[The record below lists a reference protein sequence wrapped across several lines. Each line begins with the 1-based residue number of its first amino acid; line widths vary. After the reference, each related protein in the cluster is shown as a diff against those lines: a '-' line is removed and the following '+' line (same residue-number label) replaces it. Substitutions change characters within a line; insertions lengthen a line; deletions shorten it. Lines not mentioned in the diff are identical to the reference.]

1 MHVAARKR
9 MLRGMPFRVVI
20 AGGGVAGIEAALALR
35 ALASDLV
42 TVELASPEPAFAYRP
57 LVVSEPFGRGHVHML
72 DLREI
77 TADAGATLRIAGL
90 AGVDDAG
97 SRAIFDD
104 GTSAEYDALVIA
116 CGTKL
121 VAAVPGASTFA
132 GIADVETYREILDD
146 IDSGDVG
153 SVAFVIPH
161 GTVWPLP
168 MYELALMTARRPAKH
183 DAEMT
188 LVTPE
193 DEPLDVLG
201 PAATRAVSELLAEYR
216 ITLLTGVLPMGV
228 SHGSLTLAPSGT
240 VKADRFVALPVQHGI
255 ELDGVPR
262 VPGGFIPVDQHGRVQ
277 GLTNVFAAGDI
288 TNYSVKQGGVAA
300 QQADAVAEVIAAEAG
315 AAILPEPFRPVIRS
329 VLLTGNGPRYLSSH
343 MRNGAELS
351 SVATTQPFWSPPDKI
366 AAPFLAPYLAR
377 RIDGALR

>member
-1 MHVAARKR
+1 
-9 MLRGMPFRVVI
+9 MLRSMPFRVVI

-42 TVELASPEPAFAYRP
+42 SVEVASPEPMFAYRP

-77 TADAGATLRIAGL
+77 TADVGATLRINGL
-90 AGVDDAG
+90 AGVDSAG

-104 GTSAEYDALVIA
+104 GTTADYDALVIA

-121 VAAVPGASTFA
+121 VSAVPGATTFA
-132 GIADVETYREILDD
+132 GLADVETYRRMLDD

-153 SVAFVIPH
+153 SVVFIVPH

-168 MYELALMTARRPAKH
+168 IYELALMTARRPAKH
-183 DAEMT
+183 RAELT

-201 PAATRAVSELLAEYR
+201 PAATRALSELLDEHGIA
-216 ITLLTGVLPMGV
+216 LLAGVLPMGV
-228 SHGSLTLAPSGT
+228 REGSLTLAPSGT
-240 VKADRFVALPVQHGI
+240 VEADRFVALPAQEGI
-255 ELDGVPR
+255 EVDGVPQL
-262 VPGGFIPVDQHGRVQ
+262 PGGFIPVDEHGRVQ

-288 TNYSVKQGGVAA
+288 TNYSVKQGGIAA

-343 MRNGAELS
+343 VRDGAELS
-351 SVATTQPFWSPPDKI
+351 SVATTQPFWSPADKI

>member
-1 MHVAARKR
+1 MQ
-9 MLRGMPFRVVI
+9 FRVLI
-20 AGGGVAGIEAALALR
+20 AGGGVAGIETALALR
-35 ALASDLV
+35 ALAPDLV
-42 TVELASPEPAFAYRP
+42 SVELASPEPAFAYRP

-77 TADAGATLRIAGL
+77 TADVGATLRINGL
-90 AGVDDAG
+90 AGVDNAG
-97 SRAIFDD
+97 RRAIFDD

-121 VAAVPGASTFA
+121 VSAVPGASTFA
-132 GIADVETYREILDD
+132 GLADVETYRRILDE
-146 IDSGDVG
+146 IDAGEVA
-153 SVAFVIPH
+153 SVVFIVPH

-183 DAEMT
+183 EAELT

-193 DEPLDVLG
+193 DEPLGVLG
-201 PAATRAVSELLAEYR
+201 PAASRAVAELLGEHG
-216 ITLLTGVLPMGV
+216 ITLVAGVIPMGV
-228 SHGSLTLAPSGT
+228 DDGRLTLAPSGT
-240 VKADRFVALPVQHGI
+240 VEADRFVALPAQQAI
-255 ELDGVPR
+255 ELDGVPH
-262 VPGGFIPVDQHGRVQ
+262 VQGGFIPVDEYGRVE

-288 TNYSVKQGGVAA
+288 TNYSVKQGGIAA
-300 QQADAVAEVIAAEAG
+300 QQADAVAQVIAAEAG

-343 MRNGAELS
+343 IRDGEELS

-377 RIDGALR
+377 RIEGALR